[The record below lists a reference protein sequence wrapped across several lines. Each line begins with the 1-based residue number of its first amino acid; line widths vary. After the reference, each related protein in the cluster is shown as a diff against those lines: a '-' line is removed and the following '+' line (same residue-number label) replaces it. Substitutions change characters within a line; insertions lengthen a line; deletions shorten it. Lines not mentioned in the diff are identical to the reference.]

1 MDKTAQVDETSTG
14 PSAPVATPAA
24 DPASPVTRSQR
35 IRGASPTAG
44 GPGRILVTVYAIFAV
59 AACSRSVVQI
69 STEFDHA
76 RVAYLLSAFAA
87 VVYVVATVALARRGA
102 AWHRVA
108 VAACATE
115 LLGVLAVGTASVVD
129 SAAFPDQ
136 AVWSN
141 YGSGYLFI
149 PVILPIV
156 GLTWLRRTASR
167 ARDTGR
173 PTSEPTNT

>member
-1 MDKTAQVDETSTG
+1 MDETRSVDETRPAG
-14 PSAPVATPAA
+14 PAE
-24 DPASPVTRSQR
+24 
-35 IRGASPTAG
+35 RGRGGSRTAG

-59 AACSRSVVQI
+59 AACSRSAVQI

-76 RVAYLLSAFAA
+76 RLAYLLSAFAA
-87 VVYVVATVALARRGA
+87 VVYVVATVALARPGA

-115 LLGVLAVGTASVVD
+115 LAGVLAVGTASVVD

-149 PVILPIV
+149 PVILPV
-156 GLTWLRRTASR
+156 LGLTWLRRSA
-167 ARDTGR
+167 ARERVADR
-173 PTSEPTNT
+173 PARESANP